1 MKKHLNHLFYNDQI
15 NMRVVLLT
23 FLVLI
28 TSSCTPFSRLR
39 AAELVVVAFGDSTTA
54 PRGELKVYADL
65 LQRELIG
72 RKLDAKVINAGV
84 GGNTT
89 RRAMSRFETD
99 VLAKKPDIVIIQ
111 FGINDAAVD
120 VWKTPPAVKPRVSL
134 QEYEANL
141 RNFIRQLK
149 RKEIQVV
156 LMTPNCLRWTP
167 SLKKLYG
174 KSPYL
179 PDEKSGFN
187 VLLVQ
192 YAKVVQRIGRE
203 ELIPVV
209 DVYTAFEKYGK
220 QKGRSVDD
228 LLLDGMHPNNKGQQI
243 VFELLKASPP
253 FKMSSTSGEIR

>member
-1 MKKHLNHLFYNDQI
+1 MKKHLTRLLPNGHISI
-15 NMRVVLLT
+15 NVVLLMV
-23 FLVLI
+23 LVLI
-28 TSSCTPFSRLR
+28 ASSTPFSRLL

-54 PRGELKVYADL
+54 PRGELKVFADL
-65 LQRELIG
+65 LQHELVG

-99 VLAKKPDIVIIQ
+99 VLAKQPDIVIIQ

-134 QEYEANL
+134 QEYEANM

-149 RKEIQVV
+149 SRRIQVV
-156 LMTPNCLRWTP
+156 LMTPNCLSWTP
-167 SLKKLYG
+167 KLKKLYG

-179 PDEKSGFN
+179 PDEESGFN

-192 YAKVVQRIGRE
+192 YAKVVHRIGRE
-203 ELIPVV
+203 ELVPVV
-209 DVYTAFEKYGK
+209 DVYTAFEKHGK
-220 QKGRSVDD
+220 EKGRSVDD
-228 LLLDGMHPNNKGQQI
+228 LLLDGMHPNRKGQQI
-243 VFELLKASPP
+243 VFELLKASAP
-253 FKMSSTSGEIR
+253 FKMGSTSGETR